1 MAGHIYVAL
10 DLMDMKSLLKRNSS
24 DIALII
30 GNGINRY
37 DSSSNSNSWE
47 ALLRKLAWK
56 YHTGAG
62 NIPAGISLTEFY
74 DVLELKSGSKIS
86 GTSLQ
91 KDFCEL
97 MAGWKP
103 RDHHHYIAEWA
114 KNARAPILTTNFENV
129 LGDAMKC
136 EILRTTAKGFTDY
149 YPWTSYYGDTN
160 NPLTNPCDG
169 FGIWHING
177 MEHYHRSIRLG
188 LSHYMGSVG
197 RARAWLHRGRDRRL
211 FSGKSPD
218 KWLGKNTWVHIIFNS
233 PLLIFGLALEEN
245 EVFFRWLLIERARYF
260 KKFPDRL
267 KKSWYVHTNEKDGS
281 GKLFFLK
288 GVGVQPV
295 KVNSY
300 DDIYSAHIWD

>member
-1 MAGHIYVAL
+1 MADHIYVGL
-10 DLMDMKSLLKRNSS
+10 DFMDMRSLINRNSS

-37 DSSSNSNSWE
+37 DSSSTSNSWE
-47 ALLRKLAWK
+47 ALLRKLARK

-86 GTSLQ
+86 GLSLQ
-91 KDFCEL
+91 KDFCEI

-103 RDHHHYIAEWA
+103 WDHHRHIAKWA
-114 KNARAPILTTNFENV
+114 KDARAPILTTNFENA
-129 LGDAMKC
+129 LGNAVEC
-136 EILRTTAKGFTDY
+136 ELLRTTAKGFTDY
-149 YPWTSYYGDTN
+149 YPWTSYYGDNN

-197 RARAWLHRGRDRRL
+197 RARAWLHRGKDRRL
-211 FSGKSPD
+211 FSGKSTD
-218 KWLGKNTWVHIIFNS
+218 NWAGKNTWVHIIFNS

-260 KKFPDRL
+260 KKFPYRS
-267 KKSWYVHTNEKDGS
+267 KKAWYVHTNEKDGS

-300 DDIYSAHIWD
+300 DDIYSAQIWD